1 MFLCVLYVRNKNYEN
16 KSCVIL
22 HMYLILTLSE
32 IQRPLVKTNSEYRKI
47 NKRDYKAK
55 QMSNNNNH
63 FKKNKK
69 MLNIVKKKLENC
81 VKVFMYIYFHLFY
94 SQFFLKGVI

>member
-1 MFLCVLYVRNKNYEN
+1 MFLCVLYARNKNYEN

-63 FKKNKK
+63 SKKKNAQYS
-69 MLNIVKKKLENC
+69 KKKLENC